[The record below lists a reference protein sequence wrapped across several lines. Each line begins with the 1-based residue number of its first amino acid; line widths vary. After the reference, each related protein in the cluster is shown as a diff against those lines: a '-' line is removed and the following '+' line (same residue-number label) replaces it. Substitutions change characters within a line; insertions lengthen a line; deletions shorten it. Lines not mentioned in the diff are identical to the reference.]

1 MVSFA
6 GVESRDAAEAL
17 IGQTL
22 MVLFVEAIVPEV
34 NLEAGWLLLTRPF
47 PNRDPR
53 STRLHEMQAG
63 HLSKHLVITDQ
74 CALQSQSVGGN
85 Q

>member
-1 MVSFA
+1 MVGFA

-34 NLEAGWLLLTRPF
+34 NLEAGWLLLTP
-47 PNRDPR
+47 PPLAGIRDQLAC
-53 STRLHEMQAG
+53 TRCKPG
-63 HLSKHLVITDQ
+63 T
-74 CALQSQSVGGN
+74 
-85 Q
+85 

>member
-1 MVSFA
+1 MGFA

-22 MVLFVEAIVPEV
+22 IVPFVEAIVPEV

-47 PNRDPR
+47 PKRGPR

-63 HLSKHLVITDQ
+63 HLSKHLVIADQ
-74 CALQSQSVGGN
+74 CSLQSQSVGGN

>member
-1 MVSFA
+1 MFVVGFA

-34 NLEAGWLLLTRPF
+34 NLEAGWLLLTP
-47 PNRDPR
+47 PPG
-53 STRLHEMQAG
+53 LLELG
-63 HLSKHLVITDQ
+63 
-74 CALQSQSVGGN
+74 
-85 Q
+85 